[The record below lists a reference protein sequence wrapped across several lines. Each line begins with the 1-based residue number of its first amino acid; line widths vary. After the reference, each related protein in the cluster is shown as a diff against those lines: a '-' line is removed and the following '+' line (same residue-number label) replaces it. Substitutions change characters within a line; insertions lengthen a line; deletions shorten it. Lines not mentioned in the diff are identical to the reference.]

1 MQAHYGIYPCKHCI
15 LMVEMRRDDRREQ
28 DRHRMRL
35 KGTKAVDQLH
45 GAAQGD
51 VVSGL
56 GGDDLITGDGG
67 GDRLIGGA
75 GDDTLYGGRES
86 LWPAP
91 ASRGTTRS
99 RAAPARTP

>member
-56 GGDDLITGDGG
+56 GG